1 MLKDKALKKIL
12 ITSITLL
19 ILLVLYL
26 IPSIETE
33 STLKANLE
41 LEYISGVG
49 TDNIYLL
56 DDNNYLVRSKIL
68 ITENDLKKKVK
79 ALVKNLTLSSS
90 SIFPDSLCAP
100 IPKGTR
106 LLDIEIL
113 DKVVTLNFSKE
124 FLKVDKE
131 IEDKMFESIVFSL
144 TDLKKVEGVIIK
156 VEGEQLG
163 NYPNSKALLPKVLTK
178 DIGINKEYNLV
189 KRKDINKVVVY
200 YLENIDHV
208 NYYVPVTRYVND
220 SRDKVKIIVDN
231 LTTRYIYEPN
241 LISPLKNT
249 TTLKEYNIEE
259 NVMFLDFD
267 QNIYSDKQV
276 LKEEV
281 LNLVSYSI
289 FDNYDIESIVL
300 SVEGKN
306 IKQIK
311 RSEL

>member
-1 MLKDKALKKIL
+1 MKLKYEKIN
-12 ITSITLL
+12 
-19 ILLVLYL
+19 
-26 IPSIETE
+26 
-33 STLKANLE
+33 K
-41 LEYISGVG
+41 
-49 TDNIYLL
+49 DNIIIA
-56 DDNNYLVRSKIL
+56 SKIQYQ
-68 ITENDLKKKVK
+68 
-79 ALVKNLTLSSS
+79 
-90 SIFPDSLCAP
+90 IFPNACA
-100 IPKGTR
+100 
-106 LLDIEIL
+106 
-113 DKVVTLNFSKE
+113 
-124 FLKVDKE
+124 
-131 IEDKMFESIVFSL
+131 
-144 TDLKKVEGVIIK
+144 
-156 VEGEQLG
+156 
-163 NYPNSKALLPKVLTK
+163 YA
-178 DIGINKEYNLV
+178 
-189 KRKDINKVVVY
+189 Y